1 MNLLNHD
8 TYGLSICMRY
18 DDSKEWLN
26 MWHDQHIAFSNQLET
41 APKAFD
47 ILAPIMK
54 ISSVSTNGLSFYSSN
69 IVSKRVRCCCTSRAP
84 RFVSKGCKLVGCGS
98 ALPNLQVSNDDLAK
112 IIDASD
118 EWIFSRTGI
127 RNRRILSGKESMTS
141 LAVEASKKALQMA
154 EVEPDDVDLILLCSS
169 TPEDLLGGAP
179 MIQKKLGC
187 KGNPPAFDI
196 RAACSGFILGLVS
209 ASCYIRGGGFKNV
222 LVIGADCISRYVDW
236 TDKKTC
242 VLFGD
247 GAGAVLVQAC
257 DIEED
262 GLFDFD
268 LHTDGNGNRHLNS
281 GINQSETNLA
291 NASVMGFP
299 TTHSSISHIQMNGP
313 EVFRFAV
320 KAVPQTIEASL
331 AKAGLKL
338 SDMDWLLMH
347 QANQRI
353 IDSIAAELEFPKDK
367 VISNLENYGNTSAAS
382 IPLALDEAVRSG
394 RVKQG
399 QTIMT
404 AGYGAGLTWA
414 STIMR
419 WG

>member
-1 MNLLNHD
+1 MV
-8 TYGLSICMRY
+8 
-18 DDSKEWLN
+18 
-26 MWHDQHIAFSNQLET
+26 FSATTTTTTTTTT
-41 APKAFD
+41 A
-47 ILAPIMK
+47 
-54 ISSVSTNGLSFYSSN
+54 TTTTSSN
-69 IVSKRVRCCCTSRAP
+69 HQYNQPPPLPPPPTVTTTTNSHDHHQQQPAAATTTNYEDLIISP

-127 RNRRILSGKESMTS
+127 RNRRILSD
-141 LAVEASKKALQMA
+141 SKR
-154 EVEPDDVDLILLCSS
+154 
-169 TPEDLLGGAP
+169 
-179 MIQKKLGC
+179 C

-247 GAGAVLVQAC
+247 GAGAVIVQAC

-281 GINQSETNLA
+281 GINDQSETNLA
-291 NASVMGFP
+291 NTSVMGFP

-331 AKAGLKL
+331 AKVG
-338 SDMDWLLMH
+338 
-347 QANQRI
+347 
-353 IDSIAAELEFPKDK
+353 
-367 VISNLENYGNTSAAS
+367 G
-382 IPLALDEAVRSG
+382 
-394 RVKQG
+394 
-399 QTIMT
+399 
-404 AGYGAGLTWA
+404 
-414 STIMR
+414 
-419 WG
+419 